1 MKITSIEA
9 EVIRIPYSGEVR
21 PAWSPGTLWK
31 ESATTLY
38 RVHTDEGITGI
49 GASRGAP
56 EVVRDV
62 ISPRLVGEDPSRI
75 EPLVRT
81 IINSAGGWAAVPI
94 ACGIETALW
103 DLMGKAAGL
112 PLYKLWGAHTDRV
125 RAYASLVETRSPEAR
140 AEDALRLLDHGYRAI
155 KLRLKAATIREDIAQ
170 VEAVRQAV
178 GDRMEI
184 MVDANQAQEP
194 GTPGSENDV
203 VWGFDRA
210 LATTRELYGLGVL
223 WLEEPLGRYE
233 FDNLTRL
240 AAASDLPIAGGENNL
255 GLHEFRLLIDEDCY
269 DVMQPDALVCGGLS
283 LLRKVAAYAQ
293 MHHKSIAPHHGGNGF
308 GIAAHLHLRA
318 SLANA
323 TYLELLQDPPALE
336 VEEFQGLLAAPL
348 TPDADGF
355 VRVPEGPGLG
365 VELNERWTRVA

>member
-1 MKITSIEA
+1 MKITGIEA
-9 EVIRIPYSGEVR
+9 EVFRIPYSGEVW
-21 PAWSPGTLWK
+21 PAWSPGTRWK

-49 GASRGAP
+49 GASRGSP
-56 EVVRDV
+56 DVVRDIV
-62 ISPRLVGEDPSRI
+62 GPRLVGEDPSRI
-75 EPLVRT
+75 EPIVRT

-103 DLMGKAAGL
+103 DLMGKRAGL
-112 PLYKLWGAHTDRV
+112 PLYQLWGAHRDRV
-125 RAYASLVETRSPEAR
+125 KAYASLVETRPHEVR
-140 AEDALRLLDHGYRAI
+140 AEDALRLLDRGYRAI

-170 VEAVRQAV
+170 VEAVRNAV

-194 GTPGSENDV
+194 GTAGSENDV

-210 LATTRELYGLGVL
+210 LATARELHALGVV

-240 AAASDLPIAGGENNL
+240 AAASDLPIAGGENNI
-255 GLHEFRLLIDEDCY
+255 GLHEFRLLIDRDCY
-269 DVMQPDALVCGGLS
+269 DVIQPDALVCGGLS
-283 LLRKVAAYAQ
+283 MLRKVAAYAQ
-293 MHHKSIAPHHGGNGF
+293 MHHLPIAPHHGGNGF
-308 GIAAHLHLRA
+308 GIAAHLHLCA
-318 SLANA
+318 SIANA

-336 VEEFQGLLAAPL
+336 VEEFQGLLATPL
-348 TPDADGF
+348 TPDAEGF
-355 VRVPEGPGLG
+355 VRLPDGPGLG